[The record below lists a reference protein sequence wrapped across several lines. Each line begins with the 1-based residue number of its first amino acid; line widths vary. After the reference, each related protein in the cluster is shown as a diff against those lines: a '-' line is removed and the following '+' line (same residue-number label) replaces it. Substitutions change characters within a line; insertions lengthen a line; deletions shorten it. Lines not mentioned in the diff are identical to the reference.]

1 MKERFVVGRKWN
13 SPVIYTYATS
23 EKIEMQIDLA
33 DFINA
38 LVEEAGS
45 PALTMTKAGLKA
57 KLLEAA
63 EKVVSEVKTA
73 SREVT

>member
-1 MKERFVVGRKWN
+1 MRERFVIGRKWN
-13 SPVIYTYATS
+13 NPSIYTYVNA
-23 EKIEMQIDLA
+23 EQIEMQLDLA

-45 PALTMTKAGLKA
+45 PALTMTKSGLKA

-63 EKVVSEVKTA
+63 EKVCTEVKKA
-73 SREVT
+73 SREVV